1 MELSERHQSTEVSS
15 QGNSP
20 ETAPTKPRVLVV
32 ASERVISDTL
42 AMVLNQSGFHA
53 RALYS
58 GEEAV
63 EAAPVFKPDVLL
75 SDVIMFGL
83 NGIETAIHFRDILP
97 STRIL
102 LFSGSKDTP
111 DLMEKAHVQGH
122 DFEIM
127 GCPVHPQELLNR
139 LSAPEDRL
147 NLGSCGW
154 ADSPRPTPE
163 PPPTSN
169 GLWRAVLRFFTIP
182 H

>member
-1 MELSERHQSTEVSS
+1 MGLSERHQSTEGNS
-15 QGNSP
+15 QGNIR
-20 ETAPTKPRVLVV
+20 ETTPTKPRILVV
-32 ASERVISDTL
+32 ASERVISDIL
-42 AMVLNQSGFHA
+42 ALVLNQSGFYA

-63 EAAPVFKPDVLL
+63 EVAPEFKPDVLL
-75 SDVIMFGL
+75 SDVMMFGL

-102 LFSGSKDTP
+102 LFSGSRNTA
-111 DLMEKAHVQGH
+111 DLMERAHVQGH

-139 LSAPEDRL
+139 LSTPEDRL

-154 ADSPRPTPE
+154 AASPPPTPE

-169 GLWRAVLRFFTIP
+169 GVWHAVLRFFKTP